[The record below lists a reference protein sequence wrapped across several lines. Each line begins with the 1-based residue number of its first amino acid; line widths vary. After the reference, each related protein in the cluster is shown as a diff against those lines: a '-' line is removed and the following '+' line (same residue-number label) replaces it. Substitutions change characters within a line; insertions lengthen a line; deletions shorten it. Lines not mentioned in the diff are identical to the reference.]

1 MTLMRQTLTSSAPVM
16 ATILILFGIGY
27 TIDYNSTSPHTS
39 VMGIKLITLLLF
51 SSINSN
57 PHPTTLL

>member
-1 MTLMRQTLTSSAPVM
+1 M

-27 TIDYNSTSPHTS
+27 TIDYNSTSPYTP
-39 VMGIKLITLLLF
+39 VMGIKLITLLLV